1 MSFTSTFPTNL
12 PKFSIVIPAITITIA
27 SNDYPLYIIPAGEAC
42 ELRSKASGITPQNV
56 TTATQ
61 DLPRYMVIR
70 GKASELRSKITI

>member
-1 MSFTSTFPTNL
+1 MSYLGSLPANL
-12 PKFSIVIPAITITIA
+12 PKYSGAIPAIAITIV

-42 ELRSKASGITPQNV
+42 ELRSKASGITPQNI

-70 GKASELRSKITI
+70 GKASELRSKIIP